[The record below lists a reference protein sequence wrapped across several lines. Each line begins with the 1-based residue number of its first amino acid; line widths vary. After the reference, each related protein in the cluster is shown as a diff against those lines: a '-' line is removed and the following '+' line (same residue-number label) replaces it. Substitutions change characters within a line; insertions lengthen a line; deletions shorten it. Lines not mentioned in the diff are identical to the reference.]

1 VNFLVHMLL
10 SGEDEQLLVG
20 NFMGDFVKGRL
31 YDRFPERIRQGV
43 ELHRRIDSFAS
54 QNIFFNCSRQ
64 RISPDYGLYRGV
76 LVDLFYDHLLA
87 ANWHE
92 WTAEPF
98 EHFLQRARLAADR
111 QLSFIP
117 PAMQQLLPVIFTELL
132 PSYKSVEGIA
142 AALGRMSRRVRRP
155 NPLSSGAVELVN
167 HRDGLAADFRQFMA
181 EISEFTAPLL
191 TRPERNFSVD

>member
-31 YDRFPERIRQGV
+31 YDRFPEGIRQGV

-54 QNIFFNCSRQ
+54 QNRFFNCSRQ
-64 RISPDYGLYRGV
+64 RISPDYGLYRGI

-87 ANWHE
+87 ADWHE
-92 WTAEPF
+92 WTDEPF
-98 EHFLQRARLAADR
+98 DRFLQRARLAADR

-117 PAMQQLLPVIFTELL
+117 PEMQQRLPVIFNELL

-142 AALGRMSRRVRRP
+142 AALGSMSRRIKRP
-155 NPLSSGAVELVN
+155 NPLCGSEAELVR
-167 HRDGLAADFRQFMA
+167 HRAGFAADFRHFMA
-181 EISEFTAPLL
+181 EIREFTAPLV
-191 TRPERNFSVD
+191 TCHKRQA